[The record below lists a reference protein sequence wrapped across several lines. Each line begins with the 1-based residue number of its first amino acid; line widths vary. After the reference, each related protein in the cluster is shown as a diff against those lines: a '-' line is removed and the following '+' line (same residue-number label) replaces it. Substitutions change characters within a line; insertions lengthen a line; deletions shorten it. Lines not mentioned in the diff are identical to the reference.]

1 MAITLTESAAERVRN
16 CLAERGSGVGL
27 RLGITKTGC
36 SGFAYVV
43 NYADSIEPEDTV
55 FDAAGRRRYCRPV
68 CSRNDRWHRN
78 RLRKTGPERS
88 LLSFVTP
95 NPPANAVAVKVSAF
109 NVAVFT
115 KHYFIH
121 YLFKI
126 FSR

>member
-55 FDAAGRRRYCRPV
+55 FDDAG
-68 CSRNDRWHRN
+68 
-78 RLRKTGPERS
+78 
-88 LLSFVTP
+88 
-95 NPPANAVAVKVSAF
+95 VAVIVDQSVLEMIDGTEIDFVKQGLNEAF
-109 NVAVFT
+109 KFRNPKST
-115 KHYFIH
+115 GDCGCGES
-121 YLFKI
+121 
-126 FSR
+126 FSV